1 MFYPIFTVNLN
12 AINAMGR
19 SDLFLKIEIVK
30 KAVGFFVLFS
40 SMWFGVWV
48 MACCL
53 LIENLAEQV
62 IDSFPNR
69 KLINYSYF
77 AQMKDIL
84 PNIILAVFMG
94 VCVHFVY
101 YLNIV
106 YWVQLIIQIIFGAF
120 ISIFFLKEKIDYGYF
135 SVSKINKIK
144 FVFGALLI
152 LIPVIATVYLC
163 TAKISSNFLKSSC

>member
-120 ISIFFLKEKIDYGYF
+120 IYISGSFIFKLESFTY
-135 SVSKINKIK
+135 
-144 FVFGALLI
+144 LLDMW
-152 LIPVIATVYLC
+152 
-163 TAKISSNFLKSSC
+163 KKRK